1 MGDNNQN
8 NNNQVQN
15 PAGTGTATEQNQN
28 PNTNTGGI
36 DFGKFEEIIEKRL
49 PGLMK
54 SVLKSNGVEDDS
66 DISGIISAYQNSKTQ
81 AQNAVNQELET
92 LRKENEGYKARER
105 QANID
110 SVVNATAKSLNIDTE
125 KLAMMKYDLGDA
137 VDKAGKVDA
146 DKLKTV
152 LEDLATKAPWL
163 KTENTSANNENNNN
177 NNSGFKPGNNTK
189 PATTAEERA
198 ALIKEVEKQLR
209 I

>member
-15 PAGTGTATEQNQN
+15 PAGTGTATEQSQN

-54 SVLKSNGVEDDS
+54 SVLKSNGVEDDT

-110 SVVNATAKSLNIDTE
+110 TVVNATAKSLGINTDY
-125 KLAMMKYDLGDA
+125 LARTRYDLGDA
-137 VDKAGKVDA
+137 VDKDGKVDA
-146 DKLKTV
+146 SKVKSV
-152 LEDLATKAPWL
+152 LEALITDAPWIKET
-163 KTENTSANNENNNN
+163 KTETKPE
-177 NNSGFKPGNNTK
+177 NNSGFKPGQGGK
-189 PATTAEERA
+189 GTTPEQERE
-198 ALIKEVEKQLR
+198 ALIKALEKR
-209 I
+209 ARV